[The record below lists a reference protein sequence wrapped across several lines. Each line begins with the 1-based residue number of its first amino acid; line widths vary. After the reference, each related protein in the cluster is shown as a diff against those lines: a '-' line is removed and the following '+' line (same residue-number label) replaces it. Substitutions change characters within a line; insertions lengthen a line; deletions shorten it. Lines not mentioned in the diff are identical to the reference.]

1 MLEPYYKNDYVTLYC
16 GDCLEIMSQ
25 LDITFDCCIT
35 DPPYGTT
42 ACKWDNVIPFEPMW
56 KELNRLVKPN
66 GAICLF
72 GSEPFSSYLRMSN
85 IENFKY
91 DWVWDKQTGLGFLDS
106 KFRPLKSHEIISV
119 FSKGGCSN
127 GSKSAMVYNPQG
139 LIPTTK
145 KNTHGKNRLLHSQAD
160 KEFETTHTNY
170 PKTILNFAR
179 VSGFHPTQKPINL
192 IEYLVQTYSLEQ
204 ETVLDFTAGSCT
216 TGVACMNLKRK
227 CVLIEKNLEYCKK
240 AVERME
246 RIEEQLE
253 LF

>member
-16 GDCLEIMSQ
+16 GDCLEIMPK

-35 DPPYGTT
+35 DVPYGTT

-85 IENFKY
+85 IKNFKY
-91 DWVWDKQTGLGFLDS
+91 DWIWDKALSGSFFNA
-106 KFRPLKSHEIISV
+106 KIAPLKTWEVISV
-119 FSKGGCSN
+119 FSGQKANYFPQMTKGKLRKKGGSDKPPETSN
-127 GSKSAMVYNPQG
+127 
-139 LIPTTK
+139 LK
-145 KNTHGKNRLLHSQAD
+145 KCVEHYSDEYYPISILRYPNCANKQKN
-160 KEFETTHTNY
+160 
-170 PKTILNFAR
+170 I
-179 VSGFHPTQKPINL
+179 HPTQKPVNL
-192 IEYLVQTYSLEQ
+192 IEYLVKTYSLEQ

-246 RIEEQLE
+246 RIDEQLE